1 MYLVLFDWKDINGS
15 YGSEVFN
22 NLILVIKYSQGFFL
36 YVLYSISI
44 YNSYKVNRDYTR
56 TGNNSRHN

>member
-36 YVLYSISI
+36 YVLYCISI
-44 YNSYKVNRDYTR
+44 YNSYKVNRDFTR